1 MRMSFKEIKETD
13 LKSII
18 TFRALLHDQ
27 KNPNGRKCDMTGWVC
42 VK

>member
-18 TFRALLHDQ
+18 TFRALLHD
-27 KNPNGRKCDMTGWVC
+27 KKTLIAESMT
-42 VK
+42 